1 MVQLSLIEGINQLHW
16 SVFSSDGLDTTFAND
31 SIFTFSIDL
40 SNLSIDNIS
49 LNPERFILNQ
59 NFPNPFNPQTLI
71 SYEVNVGDFVK
82 IAVYDLNGKWITN
95 LIEEYKIPGKY
106 NLKWNGLN
114 NLNQAVGGGIY
125 IYTISSNTQTSSK
138 KMILLK

>member
-1 MVQLSLIEGINQLHW
+1 M
-16 SVFSSDGLDTTFAND
+16 
-31 SIFTFSIDL
+31 
-40 SNLSIDNIS
+40 
-49 LNPERFILNQ
+49 
-59 NFPNPFNPQTLI
+59 I

-95 LIEEYKIPGKY
+95 LIEEYKTPGKY